1 MATRQCACTRISTS
15 GLNQGCAADMG
26 DHGPK
31 EQRHQDLRQLLT
43 DNPFFTDRALADKL
57 GVSVQ
62 TIRLDRRELG
72 IPDVRS
78 RIRKVA
84 REAYDKV
91 KSISK
96 SEVVGELLDLVLG
109 DSALSVMTASPDMAL
124 EHSGVVRGHHLFAM
138 ANSLAVAVVDAKV
151 ALTGSASVRFV
162 RPAHVGDRMVAKAKV
177 SSLVGR
183 RYIVDVVIKVDSTE
197 IFVGEFT
204 VFAVDSD

>member
-1 MATRQCACTRISTS
+1 
-15 GLNQGCAADMG
+15 MG
-26 DHGPK
+26 GHGPK

-43 DNPFFTDRALADKL
+43 SNPFLTDRALAERL

-78 RIRKVA
+78 RIRRVA

-91 KSISK
+91 KSISE
-96 SEVVGELLDLVLG
+96 SEVIGELVDLVLG
-109 DSALSVMTASPDMAL
+109 NSALSMMIASPDMAL

-177 SSLVGR
+177 STLVGR
-183 RYIVDVVIKVDSTE
+183 RYTINVTIRVESTD